1 MKSHIH
7 IISLCLLY
15 VAAGCTP
22 SAKEDGLGHDHSHH
36 HHTEHSHDHDGHN
49 SHAHG
54 HEAHD
59 HEHDAAASEGAHSDE
74 IILTPH
80 QAEQFGV
87 RTAKVEPTSFNNA
100 IKVSGQVL
108 PATGSEGIVTAPS
121 AGIVKFNSTANL
133 GASVRKGQALASI
146 SGKGLSG
153 GDANEAAAIEYEAA
167 KRELERVT
175 PLHADGIVSTA
186 AYNAALRAYDTA
198 KAAYT
203 GQRGG
208 SSASAPVAGV
218 ITALLVA
225 EGQYVDA
232 GTPIA
237 SVSGNRSL
245 TLRADLPER
254 EAASLASIGS
264 AKFTTTAS
272 SQVYDTKELNG
283 KIITAPAS
291 ATGNNQRPGYI
302 PVYFTFDNTGAII
315 AGAYADVYL
324 LTSPRDNVISLPKEA
339 LVEQQGN
346 HFAYVKLDEEG
357 YEKRKVTLG
366 ASDGSAYEILSGLHP
381 GEEVVV
387 AGAIAVKLAE
397 SSGAVPEGH
406 SHNH

>member
-1 MKSHIH
+1 MKSRIY

-15 VAAGCTP
+15 VTVGCTP
-22 SAKEDGLGHDHSHH
+22 STQEDGLGHDHSHH
-36 HHTEHSHDHDGHN
+36 HQTEHAHDDDHDSN
-49 SHAHG
+49 DHAESG
-54 HEAHD
+54 L
-59 HEHDAAASEGAHSDE
+59 HSDE

-87 RTAKVEPTSFNNA
+87 RTATVEPALFNNA
-100 IKVSGQVL
+100 IKVSGQVM
-108 PATGSEGIVTAPS
+108 PAAGSEGIVTAPS
-121 AGIVKFNSTANL
+121 AGIVRFNSTVNL
-133 GASVRKGQALASI
+133 GASIHKGQALASI

-153 GDANEAAAIEYEAA
+153 GDANEAATIEYEAA
-167 KRELERVT
+167 KRELDRMT

-208 SSASAPVAGV
+208 SNATAPLSGV

-254 EAASLASIGS
+254 EAASLAAIGS
-264 AKFTTTAS
+264 AKFTTSAS
-272 SQVYDTKELNG
+272 SQVYDIKELNG
-283 KIITAPAS
+283 KIITVPVS
-291 ATGNNQRPGYI
+291 AIGDRQRPGYI

-315 AGAYADVYL
+315 AGTYADVYL

-339 LVEQQGN
+339 LVEQQGS

-366 ASDGSAYEILSGLHP
+366 ASDGSAYEILSGLYP
-381 GEEVVV
+381 GEDVVV